1 MPFNYVGVQWT
12 LVDLVCCTAVHCR
25 LPIRF
30 IPVLSPVHARRQPRK
45 STLIAL
51 WRSRGIALSPLC
63 RYAVVAA
70 AAAAI
75 AVADCNSD
83 ALIAVIDDMMMGI
96 GTFLLDIFPRTY
108 SLPDSLL
115 DNFHSLFIARQHTDA
130 RYWYS
135 NSVCTSVCL
144 SVCLSVTFRYQMKTA

>member
-1 MPFNYVGVQWT
+1 
-12 LVDLVCCTAVHCR
+12 
-25 LPIRF
+25 
-30 IPVLSPVHARRQPRK
+30 
-45 STLIAL
+45 
-51 WRSRGIALSPLC
+51 
-63 RYAVVAA
+63 VAA

-130 RYWYS
+130 RY
-135 NSVCTSVCL
+135 
-144 SVCLSVTFRYQMKTA
+144 